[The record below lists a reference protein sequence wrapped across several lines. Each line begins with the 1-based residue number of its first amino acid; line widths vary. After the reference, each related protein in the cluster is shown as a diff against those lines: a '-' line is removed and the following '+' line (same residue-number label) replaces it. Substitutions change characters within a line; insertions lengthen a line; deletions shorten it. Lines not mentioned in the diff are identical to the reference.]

1 MCGLGILPWEEELLD
16 DVELADIRKIQQD
29 EVLAWADG
37 LPEAQVRATPV
48 RPDCKLPDSS
58 AIPGF

>member
-1 MCGLGILPWEEELLD
+1 MCGLGILSWEEELLND
-16 DVELADIRKIQQD
+16 IELADIRKIQQD

-37 LPEAQVRATPV
+37 LPEALVITTPV
-48 RPDCKLPDSS
+48 HPDCKLPDSS